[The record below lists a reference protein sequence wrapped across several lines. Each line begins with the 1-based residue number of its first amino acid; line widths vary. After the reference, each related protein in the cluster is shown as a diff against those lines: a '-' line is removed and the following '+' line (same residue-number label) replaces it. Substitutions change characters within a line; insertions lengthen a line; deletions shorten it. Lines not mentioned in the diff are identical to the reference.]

1 MKKKHQITY
10 LAAEAKARE
19 EELQNQWAQ
28 NRNARRQTQN
38 KYGFQSSHQVLRNA
52 QKMRAKFLK
61 LVY

>member
-1 MKKKHQITY
+1 MMKKKHQITY

-38 KYGFQSSHQVLRNA
+38 KYGF
-52 QKMRAKFLK
+52 
-61 LVY
+61 